1 VELSHEV
8 VEVLSARIVCS
19 AANNQ
24 LAHDGIEKRLAE
36 RDTTY
41 APDYCV
47 NSGRAPLSER
57 VLHRLKPPWQGA
69 LASFPANRPWRHR
82 KEIPCGTTRAAPAL
96 SPTRSSS
103 FR

>member
-36 RDTTY
+36 Q
-41 APDYCV
+41 A
-47 NSGRAPLSER
+47 
-57 VLHRLKPPWQGA
+57 
-69 LASFPANRPWRHR
+69 
-82 KEIPCGTTRAAPAL
+82 I
-96 SPTRSSS
+96 SPTR
-103 FR
+103 RTTA